1 MRTALLAITR
11 TAKPRNVAV
20 SRPFAFTF
28 EHCTLC
34 TMSTKPNKKPAAA
47 APATDIK
54 IVTRDGKE
62 FREIQEGLGRILVPF
77 SASEAKGKSVK
88 QIDEQQKVF
97 YNPIQQFNR
106 DLTVLAI
113 KAYGEDVVKS
123 RKAAME
129 KRILKGSQKRK
140 RDKSDIGE
148 GRPAKHD
155 GGSTAAPSEQEQATN
170 GGDAVMSETHAA
182 EHGSQETAAD
192 RKDAMDDAQERPAE
206 QPTEPTKQ
214 VQAIEDQNG
223 HELEAELQ
231 KPGNSGG
238 RQLKEPNFT
247 ILDALSATGLRAMRY
262 AQELP
267 FVTSVTAN
275 DLIADAVEAIKR
287 NAEHNGVA
295 SKVTATQG
303 DARAHMYN
311 LVAEELAREHK
322 DNPRGLKTLS
332 LTPSKRYDVID
343 LDPYG
348 TAATFLDAAVNAV
361 RDDGGLLCVT
371 CTDSGVWASHGYS
384 EKAFALYGGIPIK
397 GHFSHEGGL
406 RLILHA
412 LATTAA
418 RHGLAIEPQLSLS
431 IDYYIRIFVKVYKSP
446 ASVKFLAGKTMVVYS
461 CDQGCGAWQTQLLLR
476 NRKQMNKNGQGTFY
490 KHGLSLGPTV
500 DTHCEH
506 CKTKMHMGGPMYAGP
521 LHNAA
526 FIKKILDDLPQAST
540 DIYGTT
546 ARIEGM
552 LSTALEELSLPEPK
566 DELPRSKEDALAA
579 LDHYP
584 FYFHVSALAGI
595 IHCMCPD
602 DESFKG
608 ALRGLGYEDTRSHCK
623 AGSIKTNAPWSV
635 VWHVMREW
643 VRQKSP
649 VKLANIKQ
657 GTAAWNLLKLDQDNS
672 GEPNGVGQDKAVGD
686 KQVVFDKTLGRD
698 RSRKGLVRYPV
709 NPRENW
715 GPMAR
720 ASGH

>member
-1 MRTALLAITR
+1 
-11 TAKPRNVAV
+11 
-20 SRPFAFTF
+20 
-28 EHCTLC
+28 
-34 TMSTKPNKKPAAA
+34 MSTRPNTKKPAVA
-47 APATDIK
+47 APATEIK
-54 IVTRDGKE
+54 TVIRDGQE

-77 SASEAKGKSVK
+77 SANDAKGKSVK
-88 QIDEQQKVF
+88 EVDEQQKVF

-113 KAYGEDVVKS
+113 KAYGQDVVDRRS
-123 RKAAME
+123 SAMD
-129 KRILKGSQKRK
+129 KRMSKGSQKRK
-140 RDKSDIGE
+140 RGKLDLDE
-148 GRPAKHD
+148 DRLAKHD
-155 GGSTAAPSEQEQATN
+155 SSPATAQPPRPTN
-170 GGDAVMSETHAA
+170 DIDTVMSEAKELVPEAKEMH
-182 EHGSQETAAD
+182 QEEAD
-192 RKDAMDDAQERPAE
+192 RP
-206 QPTEPTKQ
+206 
-214 VQAIEDQNG
+214 VNQNG
-223 HELEAELQ
+223 AEEN
-231 KPGNSGG
+231 KPNDKHDAVSQGQDTKNG
-238 RQLKEPNFT
+238 RQLKPPHFT
-247 ILDALSATGLRAMRY
+247 ILDALSATGLRALRY
-262 AQELP
+262 AQEIP
-267 FVTSVTAN
+267 FVSSVTAN
-275 DLIADAVEAIKR
+275 DLTADAVQAITR
-287 NAEHNGVA
+287 NADHNGVA
-295 SKVTATQG
+295 SKITATQS
-303 DARAHMYN
+303 DARGHMYN
-311 LVAEELAREHK
+311 LVAEELARDHK

-332 LTPSKRYDVID
+332 LTPTKRYDVID

-348 TAATFLDAAVNAV
+348 TAATFFDAAVNAV

-446 ASVKFLAGKTMVVYS
+446 AAVKFLAGKTMLVYS
-461 CDQGCGAWQTQLLLR
+461 CDQGCGAWETQLLLR
-476 NRKQMNKNGQGTFY
+476 NRKQVNKNGQGTFY
-490 KHGLSLGPTV
+490 KHGLSLGPT
-500 DTHCEH
+500 TESH
-506 CKTKMHMGGPMYAGP
+506 CKHCDTKMHIAGPMYAGP
-521 LHNAA
+521 LHNSA

-540 DIYGTT
+540 EIYGTT
-546 ARIEGM
+546 ARIESM
-552 LSTALEELSLPEPK
+552 LSLALEELALPVPK
-566 DELPRSKEDALAA
+566 DELPSSKEDVHAT

-584 FYFHVSALAGI
+584 FYFHTSALAGI

-635 VWHVMREW
+635 IWHVMREW

-649 VKLANIKQ
+649 VKLSNIKQ
-657 GTAAWNLLKLDQDNS
+657 GTSAWNILKLDQDNS

-686 KQVVFDKTLGRD
+686 KQVVFDKQLGRD
-698 RSRKGLVRYPV
+698 RSTKGLVRYPA

-720 ASGH
+720 ASGQ

>member
-1 MRTALLAITR
+1 MRVALCVITCTAR
-11 TAKPRNVAV
+11 PRNKSVV
-20 SRPFAFTF
+20 QHTLLNF
-28 EHCTLC
+28 HCRVLC
-34 TMSTKPNKKPAAA
+34 SMSTKPNTRKPAAA
-47 APATDIK
+47 APATEIK
-54 IVTRDGKE
+54 TVTRDGQE

-77 SASEAKGKSVK
+77 SANDAKGKSVK
-88 QIDEQQKVF
+88 EVDEQQKVF

-113 KAYGEDVVKS
+113 KAYGQDVVDR
-123 RKAAME
+123 RKAAIE
-129 KRILKGSQKRK
+129 KRIQKGSQKRK
-140 RDKSDIGE
+140 RDKSDTGE
-148 GRPAKHD
+148 DRPTKHD
-155 GGSTAAPSEQEQATN
+155 SNSATAQTAP
-170 GGDAVMSETHAA
+170 AA
-182 EHGSQETAAD
+182 NDVDTV
-192 RKDAMDDAQERPAE
+192 MDDAKEVKPEAQETHEGEPA
-206 QPTEPTKQ
+206 QPL
-214 VQAIEDQNG
+214 AQNG
-223 HELEAELQ
+223 AQENNTDK
-231 KPGNSGG
+231 KPEDEPEVRETQSG
-238 RQLKEPNFT
+238 RQLKAPHFT
-247 ILDALSATGLRAMRY
+247 ILDALSATGLRALRY
-262 AQELP
+262 AQEIP

-275 DLIADAVEAIKR
+275 DLTADAVEAIKR
-287 NAEHNGVA
+287 NADHNGVA
-295 SKVTATQG
+295 SKITATQG
-303 DARAHMYN
+303 DARGHMYN
-311 LVAEELAREHK
+311 LAAEELARDHK
-322 DNPRGLKTLS
+322 DNPKGLKTLS
-332 LTPSKRYDVID
+332 LTPTKRYDVID

-348 TAATFLDAAVNAV
+348 TAATFFDAAVNAV

-446 ASVKFLAGKTMVVYS
+446 AAVKFLAGKTMLVYS
-461 CDQGCGAWQTQLLLR
+461 CDQGCGAWETQLLLR
-476 NRKQMNKNGQGTFY
+476 NRKQVNKNGKGTFY
-490 KHGLSLGPTV
+490 KHGLSLGPT
-500 DTHCEH
+500 TESHCEH
-506 CKTKMHMGGPMYAGP
+506 CNIKMHMAGPMYAGP

-526 FIKKILDDLPQAST
+526 FIKKILDDLPQASP

-566 DELPRSKEDALAA
+566 DDLPSSKEDALAT

-584 FYFHVSALAGI
+584 FYFHTSALAGI

-635 VWHVMREW
+635 IWHVMREW

-649 VKLANIKQ
+649 VKVANIKK
-657 GTAAWNLLKLDQDNS
+657 GTAAWNILKLDQDNS

-686 KQVVFDKTLGRD
+686 KQVVFDKQLGRD
-698 RSRKGLVRYPV
+698 RSRKGLVRYPA

-720 ASGH
+720 ASGQ

>member
-1 MRTALLAITR
+1 MRTALLVTTRAIKTGH
-11 TAKPRNVAV
+11 VAV
-20 SRPFAFTF
+20 TRFLARTFSRPSSYNMATQQ
-28 EHCTLC
+28 
-34 TMSTKPNKKPAAA
+34 SQQQPAAA

-54 IVTRDGKE
+54 IFTRDGKD

-77 SASEAKGKSVK
+77 SASDAKGKSVK
-88 QIDEQQKVF
+88 EVDEQQKVF

-113 KAYGEDVVKS
+113 KAYGQDVVDN
-123 RKAAME
+123 RRRAME
-129 KRILKGSQKRK
+129 KRLQKGSQKRK
-140 RDKSDIGE
+140 RNKSDTGD
-148 GRPAKHD
+148 GRPGK
-155 GGSTAAPSEQEQATN
+155 Q
-170 GGDAVMSETHAA
+170 
-182 EHGSQETAAD
+182 
-192 RKDAMDDAQERPAE
+192 DDAPVETQAE
-206 QPTEPTKQ
+206 QPANGVDVVMGEAQPVESGSQDGLEVNIDTKSQEPGPLATESAEASHRNGSTESHTGGQP
-214 VQAIEDQNG
+214 EDESPN
-223 HELEAELQ
+223 
-231 KPGNSGG
+231 KSDVGG
-238 RQLKEPNFT
+238 RQLQPPNFT

-262 AQELP
+262 AQEIP
-267 FVTSVTAN
+267 FVTSVTSN

-287 NAEHNGVA
+287 NADHNGVT
-295 SKVTATQG
+295 SKITATQG
-303 DARAHMYN
+303 DARGHMYT
-311 LVAEELAREHK
+311 LAAEELAREHK

-332 LTPSKRYDVID
+332 LTPSKKYDVID

-348 TAATFLDAAVNAV
+348 TAATFFDAAVNAV

-431 IDYYIRIFVKVYKSP
+431 IDYYIRLFVKVYKSP
-446 ASVKFLAGKTMVVYS
+446 ASVKFLAGKTMLVYN
-461 CDQGCGAWQTQLLLR
+461 CDQGCGAWETQLLLR
-476 NRKQMNKNGQGTFY
+476 NRKQMNKNGKGTFY
-490 KHGLSLGPTV
+490 KHGLSLGPTA
-500 DTHCEH
+500 DAHCEH
-506 CKTKMHMGGPMYAGP
+506 CKIKMHVAGPMYAGP
-521 LHNAA
+521 LHNAT

-540 DIYGTT
+540 EIYGTT

-552 LSTALEELSLPEPK
+552 LSTALEELSLPEVK
-566 DELPRSKEDALAA
+566 DELPSSKEDALAT

-584 FYFHVSALAGI
+584 FYFHISALSGV

-635 VWHVMREW
+635 IWHVMREW

-649 VKLANIKQ
+649 IKLANIKP

-672 GEPNGVGQDKAVGD
+672 KEPNGVGQDKAVGD
-686 KQVVFDKTLGRD
+686 KEVVFDKALGRD
-698 RSRKGLVRYPV
+698 RSRKGLVRYPA